1 MASIPCT
8 FQLSTAASRRVSPR
22 AAAQGR
28 GQGGGGAVL
37 RTPLLGAGRRGLGWL
52 RPSRLSRVVPASES
66 GRAGTTCWFKF
77 GNKDAEGAGIYGSQ
91 ARDDFDRDDVEQYFN
106 YMGMLA
112 VEGTYDKM
120 EALLNQDIHPVDILL
135 MLAASEGDR
144 PKIEELLRAGAR
156 FDVKD
161 VDGRTALD
169 RATDETREFIL
180 GFATK
185 KA

>member
-52 RPSRLSRVVPASES
+52 RPSRLSRVVPSSES
-66 GRAGTTCWFKF
+66 GRAGPTCWFKF

-91 ARDDFDRDDVEQYFN
+91 ARDDFDRDDVEQVILTKLLLHCHFF
-106 YMGMLA
+106 A
-112 VEGTYDKM
+112 GTHLRCVIRGSQSICLK
-120 EALLNQDIHPVDILL
+120 PPP
-135 MLAASEGDR
+135 GD
-144 PKIEELLRAGAR
+144 
-156 FDVKD
+156 
-161 VDGRTALD
+161 
-169 RATDETREFIL
+169 
-180 GFATK
+180 
-185 KA
+185 